1 MGTVDS
7 LLMVKNNC
15 ITSCCIEAHERPN
28 CIVCLLIF
36 DVVIVTQLSSVCSAE
51 AEDPGIQVWVEELEV
66 ENGSIRVH
74 VGEVEAEDELIH
86 Q

>member
-1 MGTVDS
+1 M
-7 LLMVKNNC
+7 LL
-15 ITSCCIEAHERPN
+15 T
-28 CIVCLLIF
+28 F